1 MRTSD
6 VLVIGGG
13 MAGIGA
19 AAMLAPDARVTVLEA
34 EDAPGQHATGRSA
47 AIFIRNYGGPVLR
60 ALNAASELFFLD
72 PGDLTDG
79 PLMSPRGELLLAAED
94 ELDALAAYM
103 DGAEGMERIT
113 AAEAADL
120 VPILRPERFAAAAFE
135 RDARDIDVDRLFQ
148 GWIRRLRGAG
158 GTLVTGARVEGMTR
172 AGGVW
177 TLRTAAGD
185 FQAPVVVNAAG
196 GWANRI
202 AALAGATP
210 LGLQPLRRSA
220 ALLPAPDGH
229 DIRRWP
235 LFATATER
243 WYAKP
248 EAGMLMVSPAEEDPV
263 DPHDVWPDD
272 MVLAEGL
279 DRYEQAVTVP
289 VTRVTKS
296 WAGMRTFAPDR
307 TPVAGFDPGED
318 GFFWL
323 AGQGGYGIQT
333 APALSRLAA
342 DLITGRAPALPP
354 ATVAALSPARF
365 AATA

>member
-1 MRTSD
+1 MQTSD

-13 MAGIGA
+13 IAGIGA
-19 AAMLAPDARVTVLEA
+19 AAMLAPDPRVTVLEA
-34 EDAPGQHATGRSA
+34 EDAPGHHSTGRSA

-60 ALNAASELFFLD
+60 ALNAASEPFFMD
-72 PGDLTDG
+72 PGDLTEG
-79 PLMSPRGELLLAAED
+79 PLLSPRGEMLLAEED

-113 AAEAADL
+113 AAEAVEM
-120 VPILRPERFAAAAFE
+120 VPILRPERIAAASVE

-148 GWIRRLRGAG
+148 GWIRRLRRAG
-158 GTLVTGARVEGMTR
+158 GTIVTGAGVQGITR

-177 TLRTAAGD
+177 MLRTAAGD
-185 FQAPVVVNAAG
+185 FQAPVLVNAAG
-196 GWANRI
+196 GWADRI
-202 AALAGATP
+202 AALAGVAAV
-210 LGLQPLRRSA
+210 GLQPFRRSA
-220 ALLPAPDGH
+220 ALLPAPEGH
-229 DIRRWP
+229 DIRGWP
-235 LFATATER
+235 LFATVTER

-248 EAGMLMVSPAEEDPV
+248 EAGMLMVSPAEEDPIE
-263 DPHDVWPDD
+263 PHDVWADD

-279 DRYEQAVTVP
+279 HRYEQAVTVP

-307 TPVAGFDPGED
+307 TPVAGFDATAE

-354 ATVAALSPARF
+354 ATVAALSPGRF
-365 AATA
+365 SRN

>member
-1 MRTSD
+1 MQTSD

-13 MAGIGA
+13 IAGIGA
-19 AAMLAPDARVTVLEA
+19 ASMLSPDARVTVLEA
-34 EDAPGQHATGRSA
+34 EDAPGHHSTGRSA

-60 ALNAASELFFLD
+60 ALNAASEPFFMD

-79 PLMSPRGELLLAAED
+79 PLLSSRGEMLLAEED

-113 AAEAADL
+113 AAEAVEM
-120 VPILRPERFAAAAFE
+120 VPILRLERIAAASVE

-158 GTLVTGARVEGMTR
+158 GTIVTGAGVQGITR

-196 GWANRI
+196 GWADRI
-202 AALAGATP
+202 AALAGVAAM
-210 LGLQPLRRSA
+210 GLQPLRRSA
-220 ALLPAPDGH
+220 ALLPAPEGH

-235 LFATATER
+235 LFATVTER

-263 DPHDVWPDD
+263 EPHDVWADD

-296 WAGMRTFAPDR
+296 WAGMRTFTPDR
-307 TPVAGFDPGED
+307 TPVAGFDAGAD

-342 DLITGRAPALPP
+342 DLITGRAPALAPV
-354 ATVAALSPARF
+354 TIAALAPGRF
-365 AATA
+365 TPG